1 MAIWG
6 GLIVKM
12 IYAESLNEKNPPENE
27 AIFDFLI
34 IFNIRNIFNIHDSWS
49 PRKFIP
55 IILKC

>member
-34 IFNIRNIFNIHDSWS
+34 IFNIDINFVSRVYENFW
-49 PRKFIP
+49 PR
-55 IILKC
+55 